1 MLKRFS
7 KKKDYEIYFNKDSY
21 DFIEKL
27 KKKDRSFYIEIY
39 KKLIKIKKDPYKG
52 KPLSKR
58 YKNGFSERI
67 RNFRIIYF
75 IEDDEVQVVA
85 IGNRDDVYNI
95 NF

>member
-27 KKKDRSFYIEIY
+27 KKKDRTFYLEIY
-39 KKLIKIKKDPYKG
+39 KKLIKIKENPYNG
-52 KPLSKR
+52 KLLSRK
-58 YKNGFSERI
+58 YKNNFSERI

-75 IEDDEVQVVA
+75 IEDNEIQIVA
-85 IGNRDDVYNI
+85 IGNRDDVYNM